1 MLKTILSRFVV
12 VKKEDGFLFT
22 LLGYHTNKDLYKT
35 AFIHKSFNHT
45 IHNEQLE
52 FLGDA
57 ILSSIVAEFLFLENP
72 NQEEGFLSQKRATI
86 VSRKH
91 LNIIGRK
98 IIPESKIKSN
108 LKHLPLSVFGNILEA
123 IIGAIYIDKG
133 IEQTRIFIRKN
144 IYKSEF
150 LQELSDTDFKSKL
163 LKYSQKERVKIEYKV
178 EKQEGLDH
186 KKEFLVAILVNGK
199 KIAEAMAYSKKEAEQ
214 GAAKKAINNLF

>member
-12 VKKEDGFLFT
+12 VKKENSFLFSV
-22 LLGYHTNKDLYKT
+22 LGYHTNKDLYKK
-35 AFIHKSFNHT
+35 ALIHKSFNRT

-57 ILSSIVAEFLFLENP
+57 VLSSIVAEFLFLENP
-72 NQEEGFLSQKRATI
+72 KQEEGFLSQKRATI

-91 LNIIGRK
+91 LNLIGRK

-133 IEQTRIFIRKN
+133 IGQTRIFVRKN
-144 IYKSEF
+144 IYNSKF
-150 LQELSDTDFKSKL
+150 LQELSEIDFKSKL
-163 LKYSQKERVKIEYKV
+163 LKYSQKERIKIEYKV
-178 EKQEGLDH
+178 EKQEGLEH
-186 KKEFLVAILVNGK
+186 KKEFLVAILVNDK
-199 KIAEAMAYSKKEAEQ
+199 KIAEAKAYSKKEAEQ
-214 GAAKKAINNLF
+214 GAAKKAINSLF